1 MARYVLIESRDP
13 YESKSFGTRCELAA
27 SLARDGNETT
37 VMLVEN
43 GVFAAR
49 ASGQVR
55 VLERTTRAGVSVIAD
70 EFALRERGIA
80 ASDLAECVKAVR
92 LEELIV
98 QMGMGARALWS

>member
-1 MARYVLIESRDP
+1 MARYLLIESRDP
-13 YESKSFGTRCELAA
+13 YESKSFGTRCDLAA

-37 VMLVEN
+37 VILVEN

-49 ASGQVR
+49 SSGQIR
-55 VLERTTRAGVSVIAD
+55 ELERTSRAGVSVIAD
-70 EFALRERGIA
+70 EFALRERGIG
-80 ASDLAECVKAVR
+80 ASDLAQWIKAVR

>member
-13 YESKSFGTRCELAA
+13 FESKSFGARCDLAA
-27 SLARDGNETT
+27 SLARDGNETI

-49 ASGQVR
+49 SSGQIR
-55 VLERTTRAGVSVIAD
+55 ELERTARAGVNVIAD
-70 EFALRERGIA
+70 EFALRERGIG
-80 ASDLAECVKAVR
+80 ASDLAPCVSAVR